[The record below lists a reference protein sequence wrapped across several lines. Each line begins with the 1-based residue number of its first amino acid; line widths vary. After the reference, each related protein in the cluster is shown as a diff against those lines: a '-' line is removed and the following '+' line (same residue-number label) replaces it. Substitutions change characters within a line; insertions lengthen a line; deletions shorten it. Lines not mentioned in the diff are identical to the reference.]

1 MFFTLENGLIIY
13 RDSRVI
19 DDNVSDIDRNVAEK
33 VDSVRYSVEGV
44 DKKIVKV

>member
-1 MFFTLENGLIIY
+1 MDEFYPGTVELLMTML
-13 RDSRVI
+13 VT
-19 DDNVSDIDRNVAEK
+19 IDRNVIEE